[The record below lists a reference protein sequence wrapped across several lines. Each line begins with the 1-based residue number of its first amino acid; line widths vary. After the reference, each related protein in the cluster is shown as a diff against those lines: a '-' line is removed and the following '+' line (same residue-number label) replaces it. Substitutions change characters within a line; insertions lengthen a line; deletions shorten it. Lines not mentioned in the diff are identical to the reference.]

1 MIHKKSI
8 NILMIS
14 SSSDLGGGTKHM
26 FMLGRNLNRQFKIFY
41 AVPQNSNFMKDLNSE
56 NHIEISERRLSFKDI
71 IKLKKFIKLN
81 SIDIIHSHGKGAGAI
96 GRFVRILVNKP
107 LIYTF
112 HGIHLKCHNWNRR
125 LMYLIYEFLLG
136 WIDSRKILVSNS
148 EREYAIKS
156 KIYLGNKSLIINN
169 GVSNKSIKESE
180 NLNFKNDQIFK
191 FSKITV
197 LTVCRFVEQK
207 NIKEILKIAFH
218 LSNIDFYIIGNGPLW
233 KEINYLILKNNL
245 KRIFLHFLMFFQPYS
260 NKYSFLEL
268 CLYGKKGAL

>member
-41 AVPQNSNFMKDLNSE
+41 AVPQNSNFMKDFNSE

-136 WIDSRKILVSNS
+136 WIYSRKILV
-148 EREYAIKS
+148 
-156 KIYLGNKSLIINN
+156 
-169 GVSNKSIKESE
+169 
-180 NLNFKNDQIFK
+180 
-191 FSKITV
+191 
-197 LTVCRFVEQK
+197 
-207 NIKEILKIAFH
+207 
-218 LSNIDFYIIGNGPLW
+218 
-233 KEINYLILKNNL
+233 
-245 KRIFLHFLMFFQPYS
+245 
-260 NKYSFLEL
+260 
-268 CLYGKKGAL
+268 